1 MCFFLHFCAVRLM
14 DEVCVSCGSLE
25 LLGGYDF
32 QVLFK
37 NLYMLFTGIACRA
50 PPPEWNCPEEEAYD
64 KGVP

>member
-32 QVLFK
+32 QVLF
-37 NLYMLFTGIACRA
+37 
-50 PPPEWNCPEEEAYD
+50 
-64 KGVP
+64 